1 MVRKL
6 LILSVLILGAQTSGF
21 SQNVITLETG
31 QIEYRILDNMPP
43 DNSYEGSPYID
54 SIFVWGKV
62 VGISKKYLMR
72 HNPYRGTIEF
82 RNEPDAPILEM
93 GHQKDYKIVLDDGR
107 TYKTVE
113 YEQGR
118 RIMLEYWSD
127 ESGNALYILQSVEF
141 RPKEVAS
148 SSYGTDKPA
157 RFIRENDGIYYQ
169 FKDQERLKAF
179 PEKWKLA
186 VKEFSDEYLKEFIKT
201 NDIDLKTPEGAMKVL
216 KEVISR
222 R

>member
-1 MVRKL
+1 MLRKL
-6 LILSVLILGAQTSGF
+6 LIASTLILGAQASGF

-54 SIFVWGKV
+54 SLFVWGKV
-62 VGISKKYLMR
+62 EGISKKYLMR

-82 RNEPDAPILEM
+82 RNEQDAPILEM

-107 TYKTVE
+107 VYKTVE

-127 ESGNALYILQSVEF
+127 ERGNGLYINQSVEF

-157 RFIRENDGIYYQ
+157 RFTRESDEIYYQ
-169 FKDQERLKAF
+169 LKGQEVLKAF
-179 PEKWKLA
+179 PEKWKSA
-186 VKEFSDEYLKEFIKT
+186 VKEFNAENLKGYIKS
-201 NDIDLKTPEGAMKVL
+201 NNLDLKTPEDALKVL
-216 KEVISR
+216 KEVVNK
-222 R
+222 